1 MLKDELNKLTTNDTY
16 SLILFI
22 VYELRQIPEYSVL
35 SDLIYVLDKDTLVDF
50 INYFGGMTITI
61 PTNEQ
66 LQLITKTLLVYQYV
80 NLENHSILEA
90 LQKVA
95 ENDDELK
102 QKILNI
108 YNQVCEVIEKYHFG
122 VNENA

>member
-122 VNENA
+122 ANENV

>member
-80 NLENHSILEA
+80 NLENYSILEA

-122 VNENA
+122 ANENV